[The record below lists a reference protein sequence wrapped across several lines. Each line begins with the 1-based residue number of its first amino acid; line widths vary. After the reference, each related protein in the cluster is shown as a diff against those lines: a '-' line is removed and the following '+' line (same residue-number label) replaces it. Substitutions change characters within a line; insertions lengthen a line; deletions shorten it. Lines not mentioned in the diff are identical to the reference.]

1 MKRSDA
7 TREDGRNPVDGY
19 CIQILTI
26 DGQEQQDIA
35 QKLFFIENISR
46 GGFRFIATI
55 GLEIDNQLQVILK
68 FPDERT
74 EEVLGRICYRDDT
87 IEGDGVAYGFSV
99 IDGFYQLASKTAV
112 PSA

>member
-1 MKRSDA
+1 MQ
-7 TREDGRNPVDGY
+7 REDGRNPGNGY

-26 DGQEQQDIA
+26 NGQAQQELA
-35 QKLFFIENISR
+35 QKSFYIENICR

-55 GLEIDNQLQVILK
+55 GLEIDNQLQVMLK

-74 EEVLGRICYRDDT
+74 EEVLGRICYCDES

>member
-1 MKRSDA
+1 MQ
-7 TREDGRNPVDGY
+7 REDGRNPGNGY

-26 DGQEQQDIA
+26 NGQAQQELA
-35 QKLFFIENISR
+35 QKSFYIENISR

-55 GLEIDNQLQVILK
+55 SLEIDNQLQVILK

-99 IDGFYQLASKTAV
+99 INGFYQLASKTAV
-112 PSA
+112 PGA

>member
-1 MKRSDA
+1 MQ
-7 TREDGRNPVDGY
+7 REDGRNPGNGY

-26 DGQEQQDIA
+26 NGQAQQELA
-35 QKLFFIENISR
+35 QKSFYIENISR

-55 GLEIDNQLQVILK
+55 SLEIDNQLQVMLR
-68 FPDERT
+68 FPDNRA
-74 EEVLGRICYRDDT
+74 EEVLGRICYCDES

-112 PSA
+112 PGA